1 MKTIFVNK
9 IEDGG
14 LPGKENG
21 VAVKD
26 YRERDY
32 SESDYGGEWRF
43 QFSDFDFSF
52 SLVRSRSK
60 NEISE
65 PNRFHKKSLVLFF
78 INRFGLKWIG
88 SVRFALVWFF
98 FHSHK
103 ASLSEFR
110 TPMAAAP
117 LRTAKTLEQPLG
129 HKTLL

>member
-21 VAVKD
+21 VVVKD

-32 SESDYGGEWRF
+32 SESRDYGGEWRF

-52 SLVRSRSK
+52 SWFGHGLKIKSV
-60 NEISE
+60 
-65 PNRFHKKSLVLFF
+65 NRTVFIKTVWFYFL

-88 SVRFALVWFF
+88 
-98 FHSHK
+98 
-103 ASLSEFR
+103 
-110 TPMAAAP
+110 
-117 LRTAKTLEQPLG
+117 LG
-129 HKTLL
+129 